1 VHAQTRR
8 VIPSARTSE
17 HRALLP
23 NLNHLNMPRPLSP
36 EEYQELGRRYYKLK
50 QFDKALETFNDAID
64 ASPTLGLHD
73 HRAACYDKLGD
84 YDAAVKDGRA
94 MIKLDKKDV
103 RGYLRTTSVLEKSG
117 KPEIALGI
125 YKYGM
130 KHVPVDDKNFKVSA
144 RQSRTFGTS
153 WKVHI
158 DATQLLQQLHDKLTR
173 KLSPAKAIDPL
184 TILPVEIAEMIL
196 EYLAFQNMINCMRVS
211 KGWRDYLQKLPRL
224 WLHLDMSAARRP
236 VPRSFVDKAVR
247 RSQYRLEKLTL
258 HRFQHMDVVQ
268 NIMKACRSLE
278 EVNILSL
285 PAQTADSLIGM
296 VQSSTNLQK
305 LVVHSDITTNT
316 STQILRYGRK
326 LRHVEY
332 RALQT
337 YQYQADWTG
346 PFPNLEYL
354 HITTPMKPP
363 SIQLVFLGLLPL
375 TTSLKTLVLT
385 DMSDLGH
392 SQLRIENLPLS
403 TLILKRAEVVS
414 IPILPATITQL
425 VIEASRGGDVG
436 HSSPFLLASR
446 TFKLTHLTLSGF
458 SGFNADVFA
467 DLLDLHHPSVQPSN
481 ASLPNKQ
488 LGAPLQHLSLS
499 GTLDANTH
507 GLFRGDRVLATSPR
521 ILTPELRSLRLHD
534 LAVDDDEIEAL
545 LTHKTGLQS
554 IDLSGSKVTGASIK
568 MLTDGLS
575 ATLKTIR
582 VDNCAGIVGRDAI
595 NYAEK
600 RGVRV
605 YSKSGDAFTGKGR
618 RLREG

>member
-1 VHAQTRR
+1 
-8 VIPSARTSE
+8 
-17 HRALLP
+17 
-23 NLNHLNMPRPLSP
+23 MPRPLSP

-50 QFDKALETFNDAID
+50 QFDKALKTFNDAID
-64 ASPTLGLHD
+64 VSPTLGLHD

-84 YDAAVKDGRA
+84 FDAAVRDGRA

-130 KHVPVDDKNFKVSA
+130 KHVPVDDRNFK
-144 RQSRTFGTS
+144 
-153 WKVHI
+153 
-158 DATQLLQQLHDKLTR
+158 LLQQLHDKLTR
-173 KLSPAKAIDPL
+173 KLSPAKAVDPL

-196 EYLAFQNMINCMRVS
+196 EYLAFHNMINCMRVS

-236 VPRSFVDKAVR
+236 VPRSCVDKAVR

-258 HRFQHMDVVQ
+258 HRFQHMDVVR
-268 NIMKACRSLE
+268 NIMKACKDLE

-285 PAQTADSLIGM
+285 PAQMADSLIGM

-305 LVVHSDITTNT
+305 LVIHSNITTNT
-316 STQILRYGRK
+316 STQILRYGKK
-326 LRHVEY
+326 LKHLEY

-354 HITTPMKPP
+354 HITTPMKPTA
-363 SIQLVFLGLLPL
+363 IQLAFHELIPL

-385 DMSDLGH
+385 DMSDMALT
-392 SQLRIENLPLS
+392 SLPIENLPLT
-403 TLILKRAEVVS
+403 TLILKRIEVIS

-425 VIEASRGGDVG
+425 VIEASRGGDIRG
-436 HSSPFLLASR
+436 YSPSLLASR
-446 TFKLTHLTLSGF
+446 TSKLTHLTLSGF
-458 SGFNADVFA
+458 SGFNADIFA
-467 DLLDLHHPSVQPSN
+467 DLLDLHHN

-488 LGAPLQHLSLS
+488 SGASLQHLSLS
-499 GTLDANTH
+499 GTLDDNSH

-521 ILTPELRSLRLHD
+521 ILSPALKSLRLHD
-534 LAVDDDEIEAL
+534 LPVNDDEIEAL
-545 LTHKTGLQS
+545 LTHKTGLRS

-575 ATLKTIR
+575 DTLKTIR

-600 RGVRV
+600 RGVKV
-605 YSKSGDAFTGKGR
+605 YSKSGDAFAGKGR
-618 RLREG
+618 RLREA